1 PLKKGEAT
9 LFVVL
14 MLAIY
19 LLEGGPIDL
28 LSHIIF
34 SFHMLQM
41 AILFLIIAP
50 LMFYAIPEY
59 IVKYVEEL
67 PVVNKIVSLFTKPD
81 RKSTRLN
88 SSHVSISYAVFCSK
102 KKD

>member
-1 PLKKGEAT
+1 
-9 LFVVL
+9 

-19 LLEGGPIDL
+19 LLEGVLIDL

-67 PVVNKIVSLFTKPD
+67 PVVNKIVSLFTKPLLAIFLFNGLF
-81 RKSTRLN
+81 SVYHIPL
-88 SSHVSISYAVFCSK
+88 VFYTLK
-102 KKD
+102 HKIFLYDIFTI